1 MDDLT
6 VGLVLRAV
14 RRRRRWRQKDV
25 AEQAGVSQKLVSLA
39 ETGHLERLSVKSL
52 RTIGRVLEIR
62 ILIDARWRGGQLPR
76 VLDEEHALL
85 VNAVA
90 AILRHH
96 GWQILVEYTFN
107 HFGDRGSVDLI
118 GWHQHHRSLV
128 LVEVKSRIADLQDLH
143 AAMARKRRIVPTL
156 LVRER
161 GWQPSSVGQLLVAGE
176 ASAQRRLVARHAE
189 IFRASFPHRGREAR
203 SWLAYPAGPLSAL
216 WFLSPSNGV
225 TGKRLRARPERVRSP
240 NPRSARTAEAH
251 QRSACVA

>member
-1 MDDLT
+1 MASEGCGGT
-6 VGLVLRAV
+6 SGRKPEAGLACRDRPPRAPIGQELADHRSGPQDPHTD
-14 RRRRRWRQKDV
+14 RRAMARGSTAARARRG
-25 AEQAGVSQKLVSLA
+25 ACPAG
-39 ETGHLERLSVKSL
+39 ECR
-52 RTIGRVLEIR
+52 
-62 ILIDARWRGGQLPR
+62 
-76 VLDEEHALL
+76 
-85 VNAVA
+85 A

-251 QRSACVA
+251 QRSA